1 MNSATLIWLSS
12 ERPSALYWELSR
24 DASGGFRG
32 DIDHLVVLFEVLDV
46 LVHVT
51 EFASDYFEAGLDE
64 FRRGDGYA
72 AFVIDGILFVGVD
85 QGIEDIFGPL
95 RDGVVHRDGDDGG
108 LFVCDVAFDGI
119 PVCVGRCLEGIF
131 ADLNGHTVVCVV
143 HVESL
148 VDDDLSDGRWNGVS
162 VLSGDNA
169 SALLFGNESVVEF
182 GELNLLVADRSD
194 GEREILV
201 VVVID
206 EGDVDGGLSVEV
218 LVAESFFD
226 GVVDGEVESADDF
239 GHESA

>member
-1 MNSATLIWLSS
+1 M
-12 ERPSALYWELSR
+12 
-24 DASGGFRG
+24 
-32 DIDHLVVLFEVLDV
+32 
-46 LVHVT
+46 
-51 EFASDYFEAGLDE
+51 
-64 FRRGDGYA
+64 
-72 AFVIDGILFVGVD
+72 
-85 QGIEDIFGPL
+85 
-95 RDGVVHRDGDDGG
+95 
-108 LFVCDVAFDGI
+108 
-119 PVCVGRCLEGIF
+119 
-131 ADLNGHTVVCVV
+131 GHTVVCVV